1 MHFVLRCTKGGGS
14 STDCLTNHVKS
25 KHRIYESEK
34 HKTMPVQEEIR
45 SQIVMKEMI
54 LFEAT
59 KKRSNNL
66 EKLFHALIRGADQR
80 STMRAISAWLLKFK
94 RNSNVVSNLWVHRLR
109 FFIAHCCMLSLWSE
123 NGLNRENVS
132 ITFLKRRNYAS
143 WHFPLWRNMRLNFA
157 SAVFF

>member
-1 MHFVLRCTKGGGS
+1 VHFVLRRTKGDGS
-14 STDCLTNHVKS
+14 STDCLTNHLKS
-25 KHRIYESEK
+25 KHRIYEGEK
-34 HKTMPVQEEIR
+34 HETMPAQEEIR
-45 SQIVMKEMI
+45 SQIVMKEII

-80 STMRAISAWLLKFK
+80 STMRAISAWLRKFK
-94 RNSNVVSNLWVHRLR
+94 RNSNVVSNLCVHRSR
-109 FFIAHCCMLSLWSE
+109 FFIAHYCMLSLWSE

-143 WHFPLWRNMRLNFA
+143 
-157 SAVFF
+157 